1 MIEQNQNIILL
12 ILILISVLVA
22 FYALYIGLNNSRKIK
37 KQQQELINIINL
49 NKENIVN
56 QIPEHPV
63 PPNSVLDEFPTLD
76 EINKEVGSLEP
87 LDEEIKAKIDSLENN
102 TTEEDNDADSEEVE
116 EGFENIEVNTIEVEG
131 QVEEVEG
138 QVEEVEGQ
146 VEEVEEVEGQVEEV
160 EDEEVEE
167 VEGQVE
173 EVEDDEEVEEVED
186 DEEVEE
192 VNDDEE
198 VEEVDD
204 DEEVKENE
212 ELKESEV
219 NINSDKYLSLQDI
232 TEEYLNELNCDD
244 LREISRRENLRLR
257 GRKNELVDRIL
268 KKKLV
273 HEN

>member
-49 NKENIVN
+49 NKESIVN

-63 PPNSVLDEFPTLD
+63 PQDPNLDEFPTLD

-87 LDEEIKAKIDSLENN
+87 LDEDIKAQIDSLENN
-102 TTEEDNDADSEEVE
+102 EEDNDADSEEVE
-116 EGFENIEVNTIEVEG
+116 FENIEIENEEVEGKDDHIEVEG
-131 QVEEVEG
+131 KDDHIEDDHIEDDHIEVEG
-138 QVEEVEGQ
+138 EDDVEEDD
-146 VEEVEEVEGQVEEV
+146 VEEDDVEEDEGEGDEDVDGAEV
-160 EDEEVEE
+160 KGEDE
-167 VEGQVE
+167 
-173 EVEDDEEVEEVED
+173 DI
-186 DEEVEE
+186 
-192 VNDDEE
+192 
-198 VEEVDD
+198 
-204 DEEVKENE
+204 EEVKDFQ
-212 ELKESEV
+212 KV
-219 NINSDKYLSLQDI
+219 NLNVETYKYLKLVDI

-268 KKKLV
+268 KKKTCT
-273 HEN
+273 